1 MLFAQPFVR
10 RAKRFNLPRSIEC
23 GLIELSSRTRN
34 RRLRYSARMADFLF
48 QRQALLVLE
57 HKPYLPVFID
67 DVRRA
72 LRPRLRIVYEILI
85 PGISF
90 RRGIAM

>member
-1 MLFAQPFVR
+1 MAR
-10 RAKRFNLPRSIEC
+10 NARAEC
-23 GLIELSSRTRN
+23 ELIEPSSRTRN
-34 RRLRYSARMADFLF
+34 RCLRYSARMADFLF

-72 LRPRLRIVYEILI
+72 LRPRFRIVYEILI
-85 PGISF
+85 PGVSF
-90 RRGIAM
+90 RRGIAK